1 MSKLD
6 VMNYEERTSTDK
18 YWYQRVKLLQAGIL
32 MKRLHSKKLEIQ
44 LIHTRNFKGKN
55 N

>member
-1 MSKLD
+1 MSKLN

-32 MKRLHSKKLEIQ
+32 MKRLHSKKNGDPINS
-44 LIHTRNFKGKN
+44 HKTF
-55 N
+55 